1 MKTKC
6 SLQLLVNVK
15 ILNIFCMVSSDWTT
29 CGSSDLVQ
37 NWTHQSTRNVI
48 CFYSSYFIMQGKL
61 VILRTRCFLHQN
73 TCQLQWF
80 EEKTSL
86 HNKFCC
92 KLKSSISKHGV
103 HSVVTSRELKT
114 MFPLNFFLM
123 AVLNYSVVLASDL
136 FCCLLTKPFEEKP
149 FAFLLYISFEESISY
164 RVYSRVNNL

>member
-1 MKTKC
+1 MWFKRSGTKLDTSIDKEC
-6 SLQLLVNVK
+6 DMLLLFLFYYARQTCNFK
-15 ILNIFCMVSSDWTT
+15 NQMFLTLILVSFN
-29 CGSSDLVQ
+29 GL
-37 NWTHQSTRNVI
+37 
-48 CFYSSYFIMQGKL
+48 KK
-61 VILRTRCFLHQN
+61 
-73 TCQLQWF
+73 
-80 EEKTSL
+80 KTSL

-103 HSVVTSRELKT
+103 HSVVTSRELKS

-136 FCCLLTKPFEEKP
+136 FCCLLTTPFGEKP